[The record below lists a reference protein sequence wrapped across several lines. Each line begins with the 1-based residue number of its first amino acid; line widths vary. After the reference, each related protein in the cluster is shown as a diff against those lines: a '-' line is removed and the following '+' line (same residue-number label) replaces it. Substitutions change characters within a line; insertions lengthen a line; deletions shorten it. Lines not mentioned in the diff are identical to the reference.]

1 MTKKKTNTKFIII
14 ISSLVLLGVTYGTY
28 KYIHSLSHEGMMHRL
43 RKHEPNYTKSI
54 GYVSKVFIKTTIL

>member
-1 MTKKKTNTKFIII
+1 MTEKVPSIII

-28 KYIHSLSHEGMMHRL
+28 KYIHSLSHEGRMMHRL
-43 RKHEPNYTKSI
+43 RKHDIPKSI

>member
-28 KYIHSLSHEGMMHRL
+28 KYIHSLSHEGTDDAQI
-43 RKHEPNYTKSI
+43 E
-54 GYVSKVFIKTTIL
+54 KTWTQLYQEYRGK

>member
-28 KYIHSLSHEGMMHRL
+28 KYIHSLSHEGTDDADWKNMNPIIPR
-43 RKHEPNYTKSI
+43 
-54 GYVSKVFIKTTIL
+54 VSYK